1 MNNLEKIQYIKELRE
16 LSLSLEHQAL
26 TLFEIAKTKKR
37 IQDICYLFQD
47 QGFEKFLPDDL
58 AQHAIKV
65 TAAGPMQIP
74 EAFYQLSDIQ
84 TDDLTSS
91 AITIENESQLTAT
104 SLTTAEEQ
112 DLNASEEPHH
122 FSEIASALTTPI
134 SSTVQKDRL
143 TSVQIEELIY
153 EVQTIDVFKDL
164 ALYQFSNLQT
174 PSCVIIFH
182 EQDAENLQSCPIYL
196 TEQYDEVGH
205 FQHYLAYFSSSPI
218 TKTLEHLEKLKTLH
232 QLKISTV
239 RKTVWSNFEKAMK
252 NNEQLF
258 HCFSQALNIDC
269 QFDSMISFI
278 PRSLINGQKFIL
290 FEEADCNADTPIV
303 FLEEREKNRLIC
315 GEHRLLLD
323 ENEEFI
329 PFITYQR
336 QQGLSWKIIQETIA
350 ELPHPIVSSDL
361 IHALNIIVNRT

>member
-16 LSLSLEHQAL
+16 LCSCLEHQAL
-26 TLFEIAKTKKR
+26 TLFETAKTKKR

-74 EAFYQLSDIQ
+74 EAFYQSSNIQ
-84 TDDLTSS
+84 TDDLANSTIAIEDEPSF
-91 AITIENESQLTAT
+91 AITPPI
-104 SLTTAEEQ
+104 TAEEQ
-112 DLNASEEPHH
+112 NSNASEESLH
-122 FSEIASALTTPI
+122 FSETTSPLTTPI
-134 SSTVQKDRL
+134 TTDQKERL
-143 TSVQIEELIY
+143 TFVQIGELAY
-153 EVQTIDVFKDL
+153 DVQAFDSFENFP
-164 ALYQFSNLQT
+164 LYQFTNFNAS
-174 PSCVIIFH
+174 SCLIIFH

-196 TEQYDEVGH
+196 TEQFDEIGH
-205 FQHYLAYFSSSPI
+205 FQHYLAYFSSSHI
-218 TKTLEHLEKLKTLH
+218 TTTLENIEMLKALQ
-232 QLKISTV
+232 QLKISSV
-239 RKTVWSNFEKAMK
+239 RQTIWSNFANAMMS
-252 NNEQLF
+252 NEQLF
-258 HCFSQALNIDC
+258 HCFSEAQNING
-269 QFDSMISFI
+269 QFDSMISFM

-290 FEEADCNADTPIV
+290 FEETDCNAETPIV

-350 ELPHPIVSSDL
+350 ELQHPIVSSDL